1 MNLKNFKDAQ
11 SLLGKY
17 VYFTAMCELFPKSGI
32 KGKVVGLEYSK
43 SNELL
48 YIVSI
53 NGKQY
58 SVGSNTRGLTV
69 EMLQMNCK

>member
-11 SLLGKY
+11 SLLGMHVHFK
-17 VYFTAMCELFPKSGI
+17 AMCELFPKNGI

-48 YIVSI
+48 YIVSV
-53 NGKQY
+53 NGKRY
-58 SVGSNTRGLTV
+58 IVGANTRGLIV
-69 EMLQMNCK
+69 ETS

>member
-11 SLLGKY
+11 TLLGKH
-17 VYFTAMCELFPKSGI
+17 VYFTATCELFPKSGI

-48 YIVSI
+48 YIVSV
-53 NGKQY
+53 NGKKY
-58 SVGSNTRGLTV
+58 NVGANTHGLSV
-69 EMLQMNCK
+69 EI

>member
-17 VYFTAMCELFPKSGI
+17 VYFTAICELFPKSGI

-43 SNELL
+43 SNELI

-53 NGKQY
+53 NSKKF
-58 SVGSNTRGLTV
+58 SVGSNTNKLNVSLLT
-69 EMLQMNCK
+69 